1 MTIDAQLPP
10 SQMTFT
16 PVRPDPVPPGKD
28 TQRPVPTPNG
38 AEAGARNP
46 LQDNQRGKEPSE
58 DARARPQG
66 EQRDAGRNADRAG
79 TAPELTEAQKRQL
92 EQLKAR
98 DREVRAHEAAHKA
111 AAGSVAR
118 GSASFDYQTGP
129 DGNRYAVGGEVSID
143 SSRTG
148 DPQKDLE
155 KAQTIRRAALAPAT
169 PSAQD
174 RRVAAQAAAIEA
186 RAQQELRDQDE
197 TQPRSEAA
205 DDAGAPVRSEATA
218 PESEPESIEA
228 SAQAANDAYNPQS
241 ADREIPNT
249 VPARVGEL
257 LDVFA

>member
-10 SQMTFT
+10 NQMTFT
-16 PVRPDPVPPGKD
+16 PVRPDPVPPGRD

-46 LQDNQRGKEPSE
+46 LQDQQRGKEPTE
-58 DARARPQG
+58 DSRARSQQTEQQNAARAG
-66 EQRDAGRNADRAG
+66 NRAG
-79 TAPELTEAQKRQL
+79 IAPELTEAQKRQL
-92 EQLKAR
+92 DQLKAR
-98 DREVRAHEAAHKA
+98 DREVRAHEAAHKS

-143 SSRTG
+143 SGRTG
-148 DPQKDLE
+148 DPQKDLA

-174 RRVAAQAAAIEA
+174 RRVAAQAAVIEA
-186 RAQQELRDQDE
+186 EAQQELRDQDE
-197 TQPRSEAA
+197 TVPRAAAEESKAPLTSEAA
-205 DDAGAPVRSEATA
+205 E
-218 PESEPESIEA
+218 PESESIEA
-228 SAQAANDAYNPQS
+228 SAQSANDAFHPNSPNR
-241 ADREIPNT
+241 DIPST
-249 VPARVGEL
+249 VPDRVGEL